1 MTPNGPVLVTG
12 GAGFIGSHLVERLLE
27 DGCGVVVLDN
37 FDDFYDPRI
46 KRRNVEAALAN
57 RAYKLVEGDIRDSDL
72 LERLFGEQGFSAV
85 IHLAAR
91 AGVRPSIE
99 DPVVYTSVNLD
110 GTTRLLEA
118 CRAHQVDRFVFG
130 SSSSVYG
137 NNEKVPFAECDPVD
151 HPISPYA
158 ATKKSGEILCHAHH
172 HLFGMKIACLRFFTV
187 YGPRQRPEMAIHKFA
202 ARMVRGETIEQFGD
216 GLSARDYT
224 FVSDIVDGV
233 IRALERADGFH
244 IWNLG
249 GSRTIQLGQL
259 IETIGRVFDVEPKVQ
274 RLPSQP
280 GDVERTWADTVLAK
294 RELGWEP
301 SVALEKG
308 LQQFREWFETR
319 TPLVSGNK
327 T

>member
-1 MTPNGPVLVTG
+1 MARSGPVLVTG
-12 GAGFIGSHLVERLLE
+12 GAGFIGSHLVERLLK
-27 DGCGVVVLDN
+27 DGREVVVLDN
-37 FDDFYDPRI
+37 FDDFYDPCI
-46 KRRNVEAALAN
+46 KRRNVETASEN
-57 RAYKLVEGDIRDSDL
+57 PVYRLVEGDIRDSEL
-72 LERLFGEQGFSAV
+72 LDRLFGEHGFSAV
-85 IHLAAR
+85 VHLAAR

-99 DPVVYTSVNLD
+99 NPVVYTSVNLD

-118 CRAHQVDRFVFG
+118 CRTHQVERFLFG

-137 NNEKVPFAECDPVD
+137 NNEKVPFAESDPVD

-202 ARMVRGETIEQFGD
+202 AAMVRGETIEQYGD

-224 FVSDIVDGV
+224 YVSDIVDGV
-233 IRALERADGFH
+233 MRALERADGFH

-249 GSRTIQLGQL
+249 GSQTIQLGKL
-259 IETIGRVFDVEPKVQ
+259 IETIGHVFEVEAKVQ

-280 GDVERTWADTVLAK
+280 GDVERTWADTALAK
-294 RELGWEP
+294 RELDWEP
-301 SVALEKG
+301 FVALEKG
-308 LQQFREWFETR
+308 LQQFREWFETQ
-319 TPLVSGNK
+319 TPLASGK
-327 T
+327 KA

>member
-1 MTPNGPVLVTG
+1 MPGAAPILVTG
-12 GAGFIGSHLVERLLE
+12 GAGFIGSHLVERLLN
-27 DGCGVVVLDN
+27 DGRPVVVLDN
-37 FDDFYDPRI
+37 FDDYYDPRV
-46 KRRNVEAALAN
+46 KRRNIQAALEN
-57 RAYKLVEGDIRDSDL
+57 PDYNLVEGDIRDSEL
-72 LERLFGEQGFSAV
+72 LGRLFAEHGFSAV

-99 DPVVYTSVNLD
+99 DPIEYASVNLE

-118 CRAHQVDRFVFG
+118 CRTHQVDRFLFG

-137 NNEKVPFAECDPVD
+137 NNDKVPFAETDPVD

-158 ATKKSGEILCHAHH
+158 ATKKAGEILCHAHH

-202 ARMVRGETIEQFGD
+202 AGMLRGESIDQYGD

-224 FVSDIVDGV
+224 FVADIVEGV
-233 IRALERADGFH
+233 MRALERAEGYH

-259 IETIGRVFDVEPKVQ
+259 IKKIGQVFEVDPNVR
-274 RLPSQP
+274 RLPDQP
-280 GDVERTWADTVLAK
+280 GDVARTWADTALAK
-294 RELGWEP
+294 RELDWEP
-301 SVALEKG
+301 KVLLDDG
-308 LQQFREWFETR
+308 LRLFREWFER
-319 TPLVSGNK
+319 EARLVSGSK
-327 T
+327 A

>member
-1 MTPNGPVLVTG
+1 MAKSGPILVTG
-12 GAGFIGSHLVERLLE
+12 GAGFIGSHVVERLLE
-27 DGCGVVVLDN
+27 EDRSVVVLDN
-37 FDDFYDPRI
+37 FDDYYDPQI
-46 KRRNVEAALAN
+46 KRRNVEIALGSECY
-57 RAYKLVEGDIRDSDL
+57 RLVEGDIRDSGL
-72 LERLFGEQGFSAV
+72 LDRLFGEHGFSAV

-99 DPVVYTSVNLD
+99 DPIEYASVNLD

-118 CRAHQVDRFVFG
+118 CRSHQVDRFLFG

-137 NNEKVPFAECDPVD
+137 NNQKVPFAESDPVD

-158 ATKKSGEILCHAHH
+158 ATKKAGEILCHAYH

-202 ARMVRGETIEQFGD
+202 AGMLRGETIEQFGD

-224 FVSDIVDGV
+224 YVADIVDGV
-233 IRALERADGFH
+233 MRALDRTESYH

-259 IETIGRVFDVEPKVQ
+259 IEAIGRVLEVEPKVR
-274 RLPSQP
+274 RLPVQP
-280 GDVERTWADTVLAK
+280 GDVERTWADTALAK
-294 RELGWEP
+294 RELDWEP
-301 SVALEKG
+301 RVALEDG
-308 LQQFREWFETR
+308 LKIFCEWFKHQAR
-319 TPLVSGNK
+319 LVSGK
-327 T
+327 KA